1 MQIIYWFAINHH
13 YQPPPPPPKSVNKQ
27 QTDDAIHLIPV
38 QCNCNSWLYF
48 IIAIRT
54 DIDVVAAVNANKR
67 IGIHL
72 MLTRQI
78 HISTINLHL
87 FANTEGKVYTYVTRS
102 KFISVNY
109 IIIIIIIYP
118 TLLWGVVHHSSVVV
132 TISPL

>member
-13 YQPPPPPPKSVNKQ
+13 YQPPPPKSVNKLPM
-27 QTDDAIHLIPV
+27 DDAIYLIPV

-87 FANTEGKVYTYVTRS
+87 FANTEGKVYYTYVTRS

-109 IIIIIIIYP
+109 IIIIIIYP
-118 TLLWGVVHHSSVVV
+118 TLLWGVAHHSSVVV

>member
-27 QTDDAIHLIPV
+27 QMDDAIYLIPV

-48 IIAIRT
+48 IIAIRA
-54 DIDVVAAVNANKR
+54 DIDVVAADNANKR

-87 FANTEGKVYTYVTRS
+87 FANTEGKVYYTYVTRS
-102 KFISVNY
+102 EFISVNY
-109 IIIIIIIYP
+109 IIIILIYP
-118 TLLWGVVHHSSVVV
+118 TLLWGVAHHSVVV